1 MLYSFFRDFAIFS
14 LQKPSFRTSL
24 CQQILVNNLCDHIVG
39 YSSWRWKK
47 IQPWT
52 RFRRFSLYQSP
63 ILYNGSRDG
72 IIRTCD
78 IRMAVTDN
86 WPVLCMRQGVLA
98 SVTCIRALRDG
109 NYLLSSG
116 LDGSVSRREFRHVVC
131 AEIYFY
137 SRKQSCACCV
147 CLFYFLSFLF
157 SFMFRLSVLF
167 SSFLPSWISRV
178 AP

>member
-1 MLYSFFRDFAIFS
+1 MRRSEKASRLSSYYIPSFAILLTFHCKNRHS
-14 LQKPSFRTSL
+14 ELL
-24 CQQILVNNLCDHIVG
+24 VCQQTLVNNLCDHNVG
-39 YSSWRWKK
+39 YSSWMCKK
-47 IQPWT
+47 IEPWT

-78 IRMAVTDN
+78 IRMTVSDN

-116 LDGSVSRREFRHVVC
+116 LDGSVRRGEFRHVVC
-131 AEIYFY
+131 AR
-137 SRKQSCACCV
+137 SV
-147 CLFYFLSFLF
+147 CRNIFL
-157 SFMFRLSVLF
+157 
-167 SSFLPSWISRV
+167 
-178 AP
+178 